1 MPLVKRNIEP
11 RHLCRGALPDGVT
24 SELECVT
31 NSTLAAI
38 IKQLGGLSEYQ
49 APAGPR
55 RRRSANPGHVCVPPG
70 RHAEDIFGELFNEA
84 NSFYLRMSSLQE
96 RVDQL
101 AVKVTQLDSTV
112 EEGGSF
118 TRPTEGGP
126 QPQPSWSTSSLHGA
140 SPPLSP
146 LPLPSMLFCVSLSS
160 FVSSFPP
167 LLTL

>member
-38 IKQLGGLSEYQ
+38 IKQLGGLSEYHAFTGAAQ
-49 APAGPR
+49 R
-55 RRRSANPGHVCVPPG
+55 RPVNPPNVCASTRPG

-112 EEGGSF
+112 EEGGSPAAV
-118 TRPTEGGP
+118 TIGTD
-126 QPQPSWSTSSLHGA
+126 A
-140 SPPLSP
+140 NANSP
-146 LPLPSMLFCVSLSS
+146 
-160 FVSSFPP
+160 
-167 LLTL
+167 